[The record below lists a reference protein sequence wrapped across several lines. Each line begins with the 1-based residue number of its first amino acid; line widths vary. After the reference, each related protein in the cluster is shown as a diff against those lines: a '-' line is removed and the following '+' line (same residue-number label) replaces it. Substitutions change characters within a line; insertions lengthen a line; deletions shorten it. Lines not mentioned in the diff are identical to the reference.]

1 MLIRAK
7 ETVVAKTARNAGGG
21 GTPPT
26 APEDLDPAQEA
37 LFREVE
43 EDLRAEQ
50 MRKLW
55 QRFGGYVIG
64 AAVLVVA
71 VVAGFQGWT
80 AWQASVRADEAERFY
95 AAVEGTGPDDP
106 GARAALGALAADG
119 RTGYATLAALRNATA
134 LARDGE
140 TAAAIAAYDAL
151 SGDGGLPVPV
161 RDLAAM
167 LAALYAMDEEPAGS
181 IRGRLTPLTADDSPW
196 RFMALEMLARLDLR
210 EGDMATAVQVFAD
223 LSQNRNAPTGVRAR
237 ASEMLAMIGHGPG
250 PGVAGGASEPDA
262 GG

>member
-1 MLIRAK
+1 
-7 ETVVAKTARNAGGG
+7 
-21 GTPPT
+21 
-26 APEDLDPAQEA
+26 
-37 LFREVE
+37 
-43 EDLRAEQ
+43 
-50 MRKLW
+50 
-55 QRFGGYVIG
+55 
-64 AAVLVVA
+64 
-71 VVAGFQGWT
+71 
-80 AWQASVRADEAERFY
+80 
-95 AAVEGTGPDDP
+95 
-106 GARAALGALAADG
+106 
-119 RTGYATLAALRNATA
+119 LRNATA